1 MSPPEAGGGR
11 GRDVRLDR
19 ALAEWFA
26 EFAEQGIFT
35 TDEQL
40 VVTSWNRWL
49 ERHSGKL
56 AADVV
61 GQPLFEAF
69 PELRLRGLQ
78 EHYEGALRGQAHLA
92 SQLLHHYVL
101 PMPTRIGDYLFA
113 QMPQRAR
120 IAPLSLDGLVVGTV
134 TVIDDVSERIASEQE
149 LRKQIEAQ
157 ALARDAAERASRVKD
172 EFLATLSH
180 EIRTPLNAVVGWARM
195 LSEREVEPEV
205 RSRALESIFRNATV
219 QARMIDDLLD
229 TARIVAGKL
238 RLQMQLVDL
247 ADVATAALD
256 VLAPLAEA
264 KRITLAKDL
273 GEGLDP
279 VLGDPDRLQQ
289 IVWNL
294 LANAVKFTEPDGRI
308 EVRLEQLPGRAR
320 VTVKDSGKGISPEF
334 LPYIFERFRQAD
346 ASSSRREGGL
356 GLGLALVRELVELHG
371 GSVSADSRGLG
382 SGSAFVVEVPS
393 ASSPGGRKGP
403 AAAARPAV
411 SSAGASLE
419 GLHVLVV
426 EDEADARDLLSAML
440 SNAGARVTAV
450 GSCREAIEC
459 ITSDADRPDAL
470 VSDIGMAREDGYQLI
485 TQVRALPAASGG
497 GVPAVAVTGYTAPED
512 RTRALEAGYEMH
524 VSKPVDAVGL
534 VLAVERA
541 VGRTG
546 V

>member
-1 MSPPEAGGGR
+1 MSGADAPHGRAQAG
-11 GRDVRLDR
+11 LDR
-19 ALAEWFA
+19 ALGEWFG

-35 TDEQL
+35 TDERL

-49 ERHSGKL
+49 ERHSGRS

-61 GQPLFEAF
+61 GRALVDAF
-69 PELRLRGLQ
+69 PDLRARGLQ
-78 EHYEGALRGQAHLA
+78 ELYEGALRGEAHLV
-92 SQLLHHYVL
+92 SQLLHQYVL
-101 PMPTRIGDYLFA
+101 PMPARIGEYVFS

-120 IAPLSLDGLVVGTV
+120 IAPLRADGEVIGTV

-157 ALARDAAERASRVKD
+157 ALARDAAEKASRVKD

-180 EIRTPLNAVVGWARM
+180 EIRTPLNAVLGWARI
-195 LSEREVEPEV
+195 LTERQLEPEV
-205 RSRALESIFRNATV
+205 RSRALDSIFRNATV

-238 RLQMQLVDL
+238 RLQMQVVDL
-247 ADVATAALD
+247 AGVMTAAVE
-256 VLAPLAEA
+256 VLSPVVEA
-264 KRITLAKDL
+264 KRITVAKYL
-273 GEGLDP
+273 GHEVDP

-289 IVWNL
+289 VIWNL
-294 LANAVKFTEPDGRI
+294 LANAVKFTEAGGRI
-308 EVRLEQLPGRAR
+308 EVKLEQLPGRAR
-320 VTVKDSGKGISPEF
+320 VTITDSGKGIAPEF

-371 GSVSADSRGLG
+371 GSVRADSRGLG
-382 SGSAFVVEVPS
+382 CGSTFTVEVPTV
-393 ASSPGGRKGP
+393 P
-403 AAAARPAV
+403 AAGLRDGTASGAPSGAPAR
-411 SSAGASLE
+411 SSLE

-426 EDEADARDLLSAML
+426 EDEEDARDLLHAML

-450 GSCREAIEC
+450 GSSREALQC
-459 ITSDADRPDAL
+459 IARGVDRPDAL

-485 TQVRALPAASGG
+485 SEVRALPAGAGG
-497 GVPAVAVTGYTAPED
+497 EVPAVAVTGYAAPED
-512 RTRALEAGYEMH
+512 RTRALAAGYQAH
-524 VSKPVDAVGL
+524 VSKPVDPVAL
-534 VLAVERA
+534 VVAIGRA